1 MKKILTIV
9 LSSALLVG
17 VLTAAA
23 NSQEEKK
30 VLRIGMSCNGAPYC
44 WTQTTDEHGAVKI
57 AYSDGEYAYGN
68 DVIVAK
74 KLAEALDMKLEI
86 HKIEWQGLPP
96 AIVSGKID
104 AAIAAMSITA
114 KRKESVDFTIPYYYA
129 RVVGLVRKNSP
140 QANAKCLADL
150 SGSRVT
156 TQLNTLWYE
165 LIDQI
170 PNAVKLPPIDATP
183 AMIIALQSGKCDVLI
198 VDIPT
203 ALSAAHV
210 NPELMM
216 VEFEEGKG
224 FQTSSEH
231 VDLGIAV
238 RKGNKELV
246 EAMNSVLAT
255 MTDEDRAAIMDEA
268 IRTQPISKL

>member
-9 LSSALLVG
+9 LCSALLVG

-30 VLRIGMSCNGAPYC
+30 VLRIGMSCNSAPYC
-44 WTQTTDEHGAVKI
+44 WTQTTDEHGAVKV
-57 AYSDGEYAYGN
+57 AYSDDEYAYGN

-86 HKIEWQGLPP
+86 HKIEWEGLPP

-104 AAIAAMSITA
+104 AAIAAMGITE

-129 RVVGLVRKNSP
+129 NIVALVRKDSP
-140 QANAKCLADL
+140 QASAQSIADL
-150 SGSRVT
+150 KGSSVT
-156 TQLNTLWYE
+156 SQINTLWYDKA
-165 LIDQI
+165 DQI
-170 PNAVKLPPIDATP
+170 PEVKKLPPIDTIP
-183 AMIIALQSGKCDVLI
+183 AMIVALQSGKCDVLI

-203 ALSAAHV
+203 ALSAAYV

-216 VEFEEGKG
+216 VEFAEGKG
-224 FQTSSEH
+224 FQTSSED
-231 VDLGIAV
+231 VELGIAV